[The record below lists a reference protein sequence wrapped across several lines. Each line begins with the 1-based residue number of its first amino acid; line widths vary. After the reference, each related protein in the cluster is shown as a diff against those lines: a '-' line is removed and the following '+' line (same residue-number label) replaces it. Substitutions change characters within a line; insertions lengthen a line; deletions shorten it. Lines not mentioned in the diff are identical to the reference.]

1 MSKSVLISIQPEWC
15 KLISSGR
22 KTVEVRKSRPK
33 LETPFKVYIY
43 CTKGKEKLLDVM
55 VDGDECYNETY
66 HGDPVFIKG
75 FPERFFN
82 ENYECGN
89 GKIIGEFI
97 CDKVYTYSTSLAFQ
111 SDNDISTEEIENK
124 SCLSEIELFKYE
136 CPKSQK
142 EFGVIKVGLFAWN
155 ISDLVIYDTPKELSE
170 FGRYGEPLICSR
182 VDCDKCIHWKYMR
195 VNTDEYDYD
204 CECNGLLD
212 NFIPLKKPPQS
223 WCYVS
228 NE

>member
-1 MSKSVLISIQPEWC
+1 MSKSVLISIQPKWC
-15 KLISSGR
+15 KLIAKGI

-55 VDGDECYNETY
+55 VDGDECYGETY
-66 HGDPVFIKG
+66 HGGPVFIKG
-75 FPERFFN
+75 FPERFYN

-89 GKIIGEFI
+89 GKIIGEFVVGYI
-97 CDKVYTYSTSLAFQ
+97 D
-111 SDNDISTEEIENK
+111 EIAPNESFDGK
-124 SCLSEIELFKYE
+124 AKESEPYCLHTLQTLVGSCLTKKEIQKYL
-136 CPKSQK
+136 
-142 EFGVIKVGLFAWN
+142 GDNRGYGWH
-155 ISDLVIYDTPKELSE
+155 ISDLVIYDTPRELSE
-170 FGRYGEPLICSR
+170 FGRYGKPLICSR

-204 CECNGLLD
+204 CECHRLLD

-223 WCYVS
+223 WCYVD
-228 NE
+228 